1 MVPFR
6 VLHYATASGIPV
18 SGRHVKL
25 LYVYCTLVLC
35 KLSEILYRA
44 LVKHSQR
51 AGKRVTENLWN
62 FEEEFRSGDTES
74 QDAMRYMGLV
84 VEI

>member
-1 MVPFR
+1 MV
-6 VLHYATASGIPV
+6 SV

-25 LYVYCTLVLC
+25 LYVYCTLVLH

-44 LVKHSQR
+44 LVKLHSQK

-62 FEEEFRSGDTES
+62 FEEEFRSGDPES
-74 QDAMRYMGLV
+74 QDAMRHMGLV